1 MHHVTIEKFQT
12 IRNRMNSLRLRLF
25 ERVKGQE
32 QTIDP
37 IISHLERGESGL
49 ADPKL
54 PLASFVA
61 LGPTGVGKTE
71 TVKVVVQEYFQDP
84 TVLVRLDMSA
94 YKTRESIEQFIGTA
108 NSKGHLQKRIEAAAG
123 KARILL
129 LDEFEKAHPD
139 IFDLLLQIL
148 DEGWL
153 TFLNGDHAD
162 FRNWYIWCT
171 SNIGAEMA
179 TRGNNPNETTMRE
192 ALIAKFRQ
200 TMRPEIV
207 ERFSQI
213 LCYNRLSLQN
223 QLEIAESN
231 VLNELARLNSVGQST
246 FQIPDLP
253 TIVTFMRKEGYTKEF
268 GARRMRRTIQRHL
281 QTAVFEALSAGLIT
295 GNLVLNQGKLRIVAA
310 FDDPDDAPHE
320 CPDPSCLHQQ
330 TIPPLERSLS
340 ATGLKRV

>member
-1 MHHVTIEKFQT
+1 MNHDTIEKFQG
-12 IRNRMNSLRLRLF
+12 IKNRMDSLRLRLA

-32 QTIDP
+32 QTIAP
-37 IISHLERGESGL
+37 IIGYLSRGESGL
-49 ADPKL
+49 ADPRL

-71 TVKVVVQEYFQDP
+71 TVKVIVEDYFGDP
-84 TVLVRLDMSA
+84 AALVRLDMSA
-94 YKTRESIEQFIGTA
+94 YKTRESIGQFIGTA
-108 NSKGHLQKRIEAAAG
+108 EHKGHLQKRIEAAGG

-153 TFLNGDHAD
+153 TFLNGEHAN

-213 LCYNRLSLQN
+213 LCYNRLSLAT
-223 QLEIAESN
+223 QLDIAQSN
-231 VLNELARLNSVGQST
+231 VLNELDRLNSVAPSA
-246 FQIPDLP
+246 FNIPDLS
-253 TIVTFMRKEGYTKEF
+253 TVVTFMRKEGYTKEF
-268 GARRMRRTIQRHL
+268 GARRMRGTIQRHM
-281 QTAVFEALSAGLIT
+281 QMAVFEALASGMVAGD
-295 GNLVLNQGKLRIVAA
+295 LVLSQGRLRITQSTPAKR
-310 FDDPDDAPHE
+310 FSSK
-320 CPDPSCLHQQ
+320 CPDPSCPPHPA
-330 TIPPLERSLS
+330 IPPSERESS
-340 ATGLKRV
+340 VIGCEND